1 MLMPWS
7 IDVIGFCVM
16 RLKNLAILSLLLIIL
31 IVVVGLP
38 ESLDTIMS
46 KMLRK
51 VGWLY
56 CCFTSTVN
64 I

>member
-38 ESLDTIMS
+38 ESLDTIMNAKCS
-46 KMLRK
+46 ERLVGCIVVLRPR
-51 VGWLY
+51 
-56 CCFTSTVN
+56 
-64 I
+64 